1 MIFWFQIPAQHADA
15 SKPLLLHRLWAT
27 HRRDRRLSSRQVSY
41 LSAGWKHNLQWIVE
55 ATICQS
61 ARVPNL
67 LIVHSGAR
75 VFIQVALG
83 PLVVCIENVYYA
95 CKGDWGK
102 YKINRPLASD
112 FVQTPLY
119 CARETLIESE
129 VLCSAHCIYKYQS
142 IDSFVDVASRNTPS
156 NSVTFI
162 IFRHT
167 NLTSIN
173 KSCDTI
179 YVLKSRAKHTSI
191 CNILLVTAS

>member
-1 MIFWFQIPAQHADA
+1 MPI
-15 SKPLLLHRLWAT
+15 R
-27 HRRDRRLSSRQVSY
+27 
-41 LSAGWKHNLQWIVE
+41 
-55 ATICQS
+55 

-75 VFIQVALG
+75 VFIQAALG
-83 PLVVCIENVYYA
+83 LWAHRKCVYYA

-129 VLCSAHCIYKYQS
+129 VLCSAYCIYKYQS

-156 NSVTFI
+156 N
-162 IFRHT
+162 
-167 NLTSIN
+167 
-173 KSCDTI
+173 
-179 YVLKSRAKHTSI
+179 
-191 CNILLVTAS
+191 